1 MATRANVA
9 AATLR
14 MLLTTQAKNVSGVW
28 LGKGCSDITA
38 VCLCYLT
45 PDERQNMNRCWKKI
59 TKE

>member
-14 MLLTTQAKNVSGVW
+14 MLLTTQAKNSQVW

-45 PDERQNMNRCWKKI
+45 LDERQNMNRCWKKI